1 MIASVLYRTTIE
13 YFQSALKVVRQVND
27 YKLVYFETSG
37 EKSSDQVKIERHL
50 TRISS
55 VKGQVHPSWSNAL
68 NKLNKMR
75 KQENDRNEESHLLK
89 SVNKLIP
96 NYNSNNDINEISGIN
111 DMLYQKDEL
120 GVFYQLSN
128 ENNFNLTKLVVDWI
142 TKLFLILNN

>member
-1 MIASVLYRTTIE
+1 
-13 YFQSALKVVRQVND
+13 
-27 YKLVYFETSG
+27 
-37 EKSSDQVKIERHL
+37 
-50 TRISS
+50 
-55 VKGQVHPSWSNAL
+55 
-68 NKLNKMR
+68 MR